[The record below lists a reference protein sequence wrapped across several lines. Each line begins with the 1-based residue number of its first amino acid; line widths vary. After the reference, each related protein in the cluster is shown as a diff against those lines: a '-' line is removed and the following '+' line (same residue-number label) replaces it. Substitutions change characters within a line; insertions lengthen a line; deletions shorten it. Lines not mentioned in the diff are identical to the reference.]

1 VVQAL
6 RRIAMDKPI
15 VEIDGDEMARVMWR
29 WVKER
34 LIEPYVELKVEYY
47 DLHVKV
53 RDETGDRVTVAAAE
67 ALKRVGVGVKC
78 ATITPN
84 AERVKEYSLR
94 REWRSPNA
102 TIREVLDG
110 TIFRAP
116 IIVSNVQP
124 AVRFW
129 KKPIVIARHAV
140 GDIYSG
146 TGLRVEEP
154 GEVYIVFKSASGKSI
169 EARVGSLSGAGVV
182 QAYHVSEKSIY
193 SFARSVFRYA
203 LMFGLNVWFAAKDT
217 ISKVYDARF
226 KGVFQEVYESE
237 FKEEFAKRG
246 LTYEYYLIDDAYS
259 RAIRSE
265 GGFVWATKN
274 YDGDVLSDLIASAYS
289 GSLAMMTSELLSP
302 EGVYMAE
309 AAHGTVQ
316 KHYYRYLRGE
326 KTSTNPT
333 AIIFAWSKGLRR
345 RGELDGNEELI
356 VFAKSLEEAV
366 KKTIEVDRVMTQDI
380 AKISE
385 PPVNTV
391 VATEEFIECV
401 KRNLEHILSH

>member
-1 VVQAL
+1 M
-6 RRIAMDKPI
+6 RRIVMERPI
-15 VEIDGDEMARVMWR
+15 VEIDGDEMARVMWH

-53 RDETGDRVTVAAAE
+53 RDETEDRVTVAAAE

-84 AERVKEYSLR
+84 AERVKEYNLKK
-94 REWRSPNA
+94 EWRSPNA
-102 TIREVLDG
+102 TIRERLDG

-116 IIVSNVQP
+116 IIVSNIQP

-129 KKPIVIARHAV
+129 RKPIVIARHAV

-146 TGLRVEEP
+146 AGLRVGEP
-154 GEVYIVFKSASGKSI
+154 GEIYIVFKSASG
-169 EARVGSLSGAGVV
+169 RVSEVKIGSLSEASVV
-182 QAYHVSEKSIY
+182 QAYYVSEKSIY

-203 LMFGLNVWFAAKDT
+203 LMFNMNVWFGAKDT

-226 KGVFQEVYESE
+226 KDIFQEVYEKE
-237 FKEEFAKRG
+237 FREEFTRRG

-265 GGFVWATKN
+265 GGFIWATKN

-345 RGELDGNEELI
+345 RGELDGNRELI
-356 VFAKSLEEAV
+356 VFAESLEKAV
-366 KKTIEVDRVMTQDI
+366 KKTIEVDRLMTQDI
-380 AKISE
+380 ARASE
-385 PPVNTV
+385 PPVNAV
-391 VATEEFIECV
+391 VTTEEFIDAV
-401 KRNLEHILSH
+401 KKNLEHILTHQAQA